1 MSLLNFKHS
10 PLQMKI
16 FTVVSTFAVLQVTLQ
31 DLGFHNFNLYFN
43 KPSKITTLLKYL
55 IVYSVAVTSTDD
67 ITLAILSL
75 FIYVLLDLQRTNQY
89 NRDYENAEYI

>member
-31 DLGFHNFNLYFN
+31 DLGFHNFNIYFN
-43 KPSKITTLLKYL
+43 EPSKIKTLLKYL

-67 ITLAILSL
+67 IILAILSL
-75 FIYVLLDLQRTNQY
+75 FIYVLLDLRGTNQH
-89 NRDYENAEYI
+89 NSDYEEAEY

>member
-31 DLGFHNFNLYFN
+31 DLGFHNFNVYFN
-43 KPSKITTLLKYL
+43 EPSKIKTLLKYL

-67 ITLAILSL
+67 IRLAILSVA
-75 FIYVLLDLQRTNQY
+75 IYIFLDFASSNQI
-89 NRDYENAEYI
+89 NVDYEEALY